1 MIRKLKNLVR
11 RISSSL
17 FKVDLV
23 GQGTFGVD
31 ILRDIRKILASETPR
46 TVFDVGANVGESS
59 VEFARAFPGA
69 QVFAFEPDPKTFDKL
84 QRGISSYAKQVKAFN
99 VGLGRTPESRTLTIN
114 KGSGGNSFLKVSPGI
129 SSHATGDWTLAH
141 GEVIA
146 EIHTVDDFCSQNK
159 IESIDL
165 IKIDTQ
171 GYEMEVLLGGKH
183 MIMPSRTRLIH
194 IELLMVELYTN
205 QAFFNEVMQELS
217 SRGFQLVGFYN
228 CFHKPERPHHLLWC
242 DALFAGKIN

>member
-1 MIRKLKNLVR
+1 MIRKLKNFVR
-11 RISSSL
+11 RISSNL

-31 ILRDIRKILASETPR
+31 ILRDIRKILANETPR
-46 TVFDVGANVGESS
+46 TVFDVGANVGTSS
-59 VEFARAFPGA
+59 VEFARVFPGA
-69 QVFAFEPDPKTFDKL
+69 QVFAFEPDPGTFDKL
-84 QRGISSYAKQVKAFN
+84 QRGISSYANQVKPYN
-99 VGLGRTPESRTLTIN
+99 LGLGSTPESRTLMVN
-114 KGSGGNSFLKVSPGI
+114 KGSGGNSFLKLSPAIG
-129 SSHATGDWTLAH
+129 SHATGDWTLAA
-141 GEVIA
+141 GEVVA
-146 EIHTVDDFCSQNK
+146 EIHTVDNFCLQNK

-183 MIMPSRTRLIH
+183 MITPSRTKLIH
-194 IELLMVELYTN
+194 IEVLMVELYKN

-228 CFHKPERPHHLLWC
+228 CFHKSERPHYLLWC
-242 DALFAGKIN
+242 DALFAGNVK